1 MNQRQTF
8 DNSAQLLDFVTAIAD
23 KEQRAFLLIDNEG
36 LTRAE
41 GIITSIN
48 EEDDIEN
55 TGIVLNDRDT
65 VTLKEIIGIN
75 GLFRSDYSEC

>member
-1 MNQRQTF
+1 MDQRQTF
-8 DNSAQLLDFVTAIAD
+8 DNSAQLLAFVTTIAD
-23 KEQRAFLLIDNEG
+23 EKQTAFLLIDDEG

-48 EEDDIEN
+48 GADDIEN
-55 TGIVLNDRDT
+55 TSIVLNDRDT
-65 VTLKEIIGIN
+65 VILKEIIGID

>member
-1 MNQRQTF
+1 MDQRQTF

-55 TGIVLNDRDT
+55 TSIVLNDRDT
-65 VTLKEIIGIN
+65 VTLKAIIGIN